1 MGLSMVLNPFDEI
14 TNKLETKI
22 PANFNTYLP
31 NKWEKNGDILIIAL
45 PKLLKNY
52 KKIIGEI
59 YANVL
64 ECKSVLNDIGGISGE
79 FREPNTEVI
88 FGVNNTVT
96 THKENGVKFKLDP
109 QKVMFSSGNINE
121 RIRMAN
127 ISKPDEVVVDLFAG
141 IGYFTLPIAV
151 HSKPKK
157 IYACEKNPISY
168 DFLCENI
175 SLNNVNSIV
184 KPLFGDNREVAPI
197 DIADRV
203 IMGYFGTTIRFLP
216 TAFKCLRNNY
226 GIIHFHDKFPD
237 EDVLNITM
245 KHINNEARKFKLNVN
260 LLRYIKVKSFAPGVS
275 HYVFDLEIGKNE

>member
-1 MGLSMVLNPFDEI
+1 MGLSMVLNSFDEI
-14 TNKLETKI
+14 TNKLENKI
-22 PANFNTYLP
+22 PANLNIYLP

-52 KKIIGEI
+52 KKIIGEV

-64 ECKSVLNDIGGISGE
+64 ECKSILNDIGGISGE
-79 FREPNTEVI
+79 FREPNMEVI
-88 FGVNNTVT
+88 FGSNNTVT

-109 QKVMFSSGNINE
+109 QKVMFSSGNMNE

-168 DFLCENI
+168 DFLNENVT
-175 SLNNVNSIV
+175 LNNVNSIV
-184 KPLFGDNREVAPI
+184 EPLFGDNRVVAPVEV
-197 DIADRV
+197 ADRV

-216 TAFKCLRNNY
+216 TAFRCLRNRC

-237 EDVLNITM
+237 EQVPNITM
-245 KHINNEARKFKLNVN
+245 KQINNEARKFRLNVN
-260 LLRYIKVKSFAPGVS
+260 LLRYIKVKSFAPGIS
-275 HYVFDLEIGKNE
+275 HYVFDLEIDKNE